1 MRNEEISLNTK
12 QELSAALKWTMEKK
26 PLSKITVSELV
37 RTCDIN
43 RNTFYY
49 HFNDIYDLLKWTFE
63 QKAIEV
69 VKKINLLVNT
79 EEAIRFV
86 LDYVDKNQH
95 IIRCAYDSIGYG
107 ELKRFFYADMVGI
120 VRHAI
125 DGAEREATIKLPA
138 DFKEFLS
145 EFFTEALA
153 GMMIN
158 WVHSPKKQTKEEIV
172 QNLMIVLQTTL
183 SQLIR

>member
-63 QKAIEV
+63 QEAIEV
-69 VKKINLLVNT
+69 VKKINLLVDT
-79 EEAIRFV
+79 EEAIR
-86 LDYVDKNQH
+86 H
-95 IIRCAYDSIGYG
+95 G
-107 ELKRFFYADMVGI
+107 KR
-120 VRHAI
+120 
-125 DGAEREATIKLPA
+125 T
-138 DFKEFLS
+138 
-145 EFFTEALA
+145 FFTL
-153 GMMIN
+153 N
-158 WVHSPKKQTKEEIV
+158 YPLVHLPDFLWICVYSLFKIV
-172 QNLMIVLQTTL
+172 QQTNLV
-183 SQLIR
+183 S